1 MQVLR
6 FSLDFL
12 NYSITQLSPLN
23 KQSAG
28 ISSPRPRPLFT
39 QTFQNFVG

>member
-1 MQVLR
+1 MEVLR
-6 FSLDFL
+6 FSIDFL
-12 NYSITQLSPLN
+12 NYSVTQLSPLN

-39 QTFQNFVG
+39 QTFPKFVG